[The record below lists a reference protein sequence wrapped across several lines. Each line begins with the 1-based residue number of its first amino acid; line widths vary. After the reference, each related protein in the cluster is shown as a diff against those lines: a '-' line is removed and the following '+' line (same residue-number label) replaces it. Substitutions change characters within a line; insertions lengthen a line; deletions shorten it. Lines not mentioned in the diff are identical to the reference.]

1 MLARNYSYYEEDYEL
16 QRQLEQEQRRQAE
29 RERREQAACRAVR
42 RYFLAVVLVCFAGY
56 MTCVGLSSWAMHEG
70 RALLE
75 LQRQEKLL
83 SGKNS
88 ELKIEVEQMRSP
100 NRIISFAEKQMD
112 MRVARSNIYVNA
124 AKAKNNSQAVALADK

>member
-1 MLARNYSYYEEDYEL
+1 MLARRYSYYEEDYERA
-16 QRQLEQEQRRQAE
+16 RQLEQEERRLAE
-29 RERREQAACRAVR
+29 QERREQAACRAIR
-42 RYFLAVVLVCFAGY
+42 RYFLAVVLVCFSGY

-70 RALLE
+70 SALLE

-83 SGKNS
+83 AGKNS

-124 AKAKNNSQAVALADK
+124 AKAKNNSREVALADK